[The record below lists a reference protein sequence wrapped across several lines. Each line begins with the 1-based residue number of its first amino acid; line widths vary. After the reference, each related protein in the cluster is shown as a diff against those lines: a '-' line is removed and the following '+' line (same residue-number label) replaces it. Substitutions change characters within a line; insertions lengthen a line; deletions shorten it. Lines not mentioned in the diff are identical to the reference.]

1 MLSITKDYLIE
12 IIERIVRNNIHV
24 RRRNSND
31 PYFQHE
37 GISRPVTE
45 EEIVEFILL
54 IPHFDERLKDFMLGN
69 ISDRNTIIS
78 QAWEIEF
85 IKKCTAWSESFTW
98 LSGNNSITDR
108 TAFHSLTGNIGNVLT
123 LPY

>member
-1 MLSITKDYLIE
+1 MLSITKNYLVE
-12 IIERIVRNNIHV
+12 IVERIIRNNIHI

-37 GISRPVTE
+37 GIIRAVTE
-45 EEIVEFILL
+45 EEIIEFILL
-54 IPHFDERLKDFMLGN
+54 IPHFDDRLKDFMLGN
-69 ISDRNTIIS
+69 IPERNTIIS
-78 QAWEIEF
+78 QTWEIEF

-98 LSGNNSITDR
+98 LSGNNNIAGR
-108 TAFHSLTGNIGNVLT
+108 NALQGLTGNISNILT